1 MKNLAGKTALVT
13 GGSRGIGKAICLALA
28 QRGAQVVFSYEKSVE
43 EAEKLAADIAKKNGS
58 ALPVRADARDPDEAK
73 MLFHKTIEEFG
84 GLDILINN
92 AGIVQPSSLAFMSD
106 EAWKSVVETNLHGAF
121 YLCRISVQHLLK
133 QKLGGSII
141 NIASVAGLRTSSGQS
156 NYIASKSALIA
167 FSRALA
173 REVAQYSIRVNV
185 VAPGLI
191 DTDMV
196 RAISKEKL
204 ADFLGEI
211 PMGRLGYPDEVANV
225 VCFLLSEEASYI
237 TGSVLRI
244 DGGLGA

>member
-92 AGIVQPSSLAFMSD
+92 AGIVQP
-106 EAWKSVVETNLHGAF
+106 
-121 YLCRISVQHLLK
+121 
-133 QKLGGSII
+133 
-141 NIASVAGLRTSSGQS
+141 
-156 NYIASKSALIA
+156 
-167 FSRALA
+167 
-173 REVAQYSIRVNV
+173 
-185 VAPGLI
+185 
-191 DTDMV
+191 
-196 RAISKEKL
+196 
-204 ADFLGEI
+204 
-211 PMGRLGYPDEVANV
+211 
-225 VCFLLSEEASYI
+225 
-237 TGSVLRI
+237 
-244 DGGLGA
+244 